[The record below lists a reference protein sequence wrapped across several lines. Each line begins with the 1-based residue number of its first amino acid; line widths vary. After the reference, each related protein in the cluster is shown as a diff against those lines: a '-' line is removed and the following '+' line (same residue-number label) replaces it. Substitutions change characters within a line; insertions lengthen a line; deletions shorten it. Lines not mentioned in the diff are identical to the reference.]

1 MKTLNLVFATLIL
14 LAGCKSQPDKNKK
27 QDVDTGKSQKEIVK
41 KEKVYDTKCAIL
53 YMPDSI
59 QLATLEKEKSQE
71 ELNEIEYDKTMA
83 MEFLEG
89 KGIPVFIEDVKLYK
103 FKKSNGEIVVIDK
116 ASYQNWGI
124 ILFKP
129 DKEPK
134 VIFLNEV
141 AEEYDPYFN

>member
-71 ELNEIEYDKTMA
+71 EFSPIL
-83 MEFLEG
+83 
-89 KGIPVFIEDVKLYK
+89 
-103 FKKSNGEIVVIDK
+103 KKSSQVPDSLTNEG
-116 ASYQNWGI
+116 ACGI
-124 ILFKP
+124 LIRSSTRTGDDHAPEERGFGKKIL
-129 DKEPK
+129 
-134 VIFLNEV
+134 
-141 AEEYDPYFN
+141 